1 MEDPAITAPVR
12 GESSPV
18 DWIALV
24 PGIENEAERRALVE
38 REGGAGGAANMERL
52 HAEVLRLVY
61 VDAVKAERL
70 AEAAGWLAETVGGG
84 YARGLSERC
93 AGHVNYVQGRHEAA
107 VDRYV
112 KAAALLAPLGLEVE
126 VGRTLLSGIQPLIYL
141 SRYEDALEWAGRA
154 REIFTRHGD
163 RLRLARLASNTGNI
177 LYRQDRYAE
186 AMASYREALREMERS
201 GEPRDVAAVL
211 NNMAVCSISLND
223 FAGALGIYGRARA
236 FCETHGLATLVAG
249 ADYNIA
255 YLHYLRGEYLRAT
268 ELYGAA
274 RARCKEVGDAYHL
287 ALCDLDESEMCLEL
301 NLSGEGGRLAR
312 AAAAGFAKLGMGYE
326 HAKAIANEALAESH
340 REDFRRALRLF
351 REARRRFVAE
361 KNAVWPALI
370 DLYEAVILH
379 RVHRNAEAERAC
391 RKAYRAL
398 RGSPLEGRAAL
409 CELLLARI
417 AREADDPAGARRHVL
432 AAMDRFE
439 RTEIRSLR
447 FLASFILGQIDEDAG
462 EMGAARAAYEEA
474 RREIEDLRGGLWAEQ
489 LKIAFLKDK
498 LAVYENLVWLCLK
511 GKGDG
516 GASEEAFGLI
526 EQAKSRVLADLLAS
540 AVPATVD
547 GGETGVPA
555 RMREVRGELNA
566 CYRQIEAAGVESGR
580 NSEGRIASLRRR
592 ARELESELVRAMNG
606 PDEEQRSRASGGG
619 VRPLDE
625 IREAI
630 PEDATL
636 VQYYRIRDVYYAGL
650 LGRRTW
656 EIFPLAPVAEVR
668 ALHRLLHFQMS
679 KFRLGPS
686 YLRTFESSLLLAV
699 ESHLKGLYRALVA
712 PIRASLETPRLIV
725 APHGILHDVPFHALN
740 DGTGYLIDSFAISYI
755 PSGSVLA
762 LCQSRPARFGKD
774 SLVLGVGTAEAPQ
787 IEEEARS
794 VAAAIPNARL
804 ALGADATERLLRERA
819 PASRFLHIATHGLFR
834 RDNPMFSSIR
844 LGDGW
849 FSLFDLYRL
858 PLSAELVTL
867 SGCSTGVNVVM
878 GGDELLGLLRGL
890 LQAGASAM
898 LLTLWDVNDAS
909 TAEFMASFYRT
920 LKEEPDMAVALR
932 TAIRAH
938 RDKFPHPYF
947 WAPFAIAGRTRLYDQ

>member
-1 MEDPAITAPVR
+1 M
-12 GESSPV
+12 
-18 DWIALV
+18 DWIALALDLEDGV
-24 PGIENEAERRALVE
+24 ERRALVE
-38 REGGAGGAANMERL
+38 REGGAGGNASVERL

-61 VDAVKAERL
+61 VDAAMAERL

-93 AGHVNYVQGRHEAA
+93 AGHVHYVQGRHGAA
-107 VDRYV
+107 VDNYE

-141 SRYEDALEWAGRA
+141 SRYEEALEWAGRA

-177 LYRQDRYAE
+177 LYRQDRYGE
-186 AMASYREALREMERS
+186 AMASYREARAEMERS

-223 FAGALGIYGRARA
+223 FAGALRIYGEARA
-236 FCETHGLATLVAG
+236 FCERHGLTTLVAG
-249 ADYNIA
+249 ADYNVA

-268 ELYGAA
+268 ELYRAA
-274 RARCKEVGDAYHL
+274 RLRCAEVGDAYHL

-301 NLSGEGGRLAR
+301 NLSGEGGRLAHE
-312 AAAAGFAKLGMGYE
+312 AAAGFAKLGMGYE
-326 HAKAIANEALAESH
+326 HAKAIANEALAQSH

-417 AREADDPAGARRHVL
+417 AREAGDPAGARRHVR

-447 FLASFILGQIDEDAG
+447 FLASFILGQIEEDAG
-462 EMGAARAAYEEA
+462 EVEAARAAYEDA

-498 LAVYENLVWLCLK
+498 LAVYENLVWLCLERR
-511 GKGDG
+511 GEG
-516 GASEEAFGLI
+516 GALEEAFGLI

-540 AVPATVD
+540 AGPAPVD
-547 GGETGVPA
+547 GGETGVPP
-555 RMREVRGELNA
+555 RTLEVRSDLNA
-566 CYRQIEAAGVESGR
+566 CYRQIEAAAVENSR
-580 NSEGRIASLRRR
+580 NSESRIASLRRR

-606 PDEEQRSRASGGG
+606 PDGERGSQTIDGGG
-619 VRPLDE
+619 VRPMEE
-625 IREAI
+625 IRRAI

-656 EIFPLAPVAEVR
+656 EMFPLAPVAEVR
-668 ALHRLLHFQMS
+668 ELHRLLHFQMS
-679 KFRLGPS
+679 KFRLGAG
-686 YLRTFESSLLLAV
+686 YLRTFEGSLLLAV
-699 ESHLKGLYRALVA
+699 DSHLKGLYRALIA
-712 PIRASLETPRLIV
+712 PVRARLETRRLII

-740 DGTGYLIDSFAISYI
+740 DGTECLIDSFAISYI
-755 PSGSVLA
+755 PSGSVFA
-762 LCQSRPARFGKD
+762 LCRSRPARFGRD
-774 SLVLGVGTAEAPQ
+774 SLVLGVGTPEAPQ
-787 IEEEARS
+787 IEEEARR

-804 ALGADATERLLRERA
+804 ALGAEATERLLRERA

-920 LKEEPDMAVALR
+920 LKEEPDLALALR
-932 TAIRAH
+932 KAIQAH
-938 RDKFPHPYF
+938 REKYPHPYF
-947 WAPFAIAGRTRLYDQ
+947 WAPFVIAGRTELYDQ

>member
-1 MEDPAITAPVR
+1 MEDWVAR
-12 GESSPV
+12 
-18 DWIALV
+18 ALDL
-24 PGIENEAERRALVE
+24 EETAERRALVE
-38 REGGAGGAANMERL
+38 REGGAGGEAGVERL

-61 VDAVKAERL
+61 VDAAKAERL
-70 AEAAGWLAETVGGG
+70 AEAAGWLAEIVGGG

-93 AGHVNYVQGRHEAA
+93 AGHVHYVQGRHLAA
-107 VDRYV
+107 VDNYE
-112 KAAALLAPLGLEVE
+112 KAAALLAPSGLEVE

-141 SRYEDALEWAGRA
+141 SRYEEALEWAGRA

-186 AMASYREALREMERS
+186 AMASYREARAEMERI

-223 FAGALGIYGRARA
+223 FAGALRIYGEARA
-236 FCETHGLATLVAG
+236 FCETHGLTALVAA
-249 ADYNIA
+249 ADYNVA

-268 ELYGAA
+268 ELYRAA
-274 RARCKEVGDAYHL
+274 RLRCAEVGDAYHL

-301 NLSGEGGRLAR
+301 NLSGEGGRLAHE
-312 AAAAGFAKLGMGYE
+312 AAAGFAKLGMGYE
-326 HAKAIANEALAESH
+326 HAKAIANEALAQSH

-351 REARRRFVAE
+351 RDARRRFVAE

-379 RVHRNAEAERAC
+379 RVHRNAEAERVC

-417 AREADDPAGARRHVL
+417 AREAGDAAGARRQVR

-447 FLASFILGQIDEDAG
+447 FLASFVLGQIEEDAG
-462 EMGAARAAYEEA
+462 DAEAARAAYELA
-474 RREIEDLRGGLWAEQ
+474 RREIEDLREGLWAEQ

-498 LAVYENLVWLCLK
+498 LAVYENLVWLCLERR
-511 GKGDG
+511 GEA
-516 GASEEAFGLI
+516 GALEEAFGLI
-526 EQAKSRVLADLLAS
+526 EQAKSRALADLLAS
-540 AVPATVD
+540 AGPPRD
-547 GGETGVPA
+547 GGGETEAPSRA
-555 RMREVRGELNA
+555 LEMRSDLNA
-566 CYRQIEAAGVESGR
+566 CYRQIEAAAVESGR
-580 NSEGRIASLRRR
+580 NSGSRIASLRRR

-606 PDEEQRSRASGGG
+606 GDGEPRSQAAGG
-619 VRPLDE
+619 VRTMDE
-625 IREAI
+625 IRSAI
-630 PEDATL
+630 PPDATL

-656 EIFPLAPVAEVR
+656 EIFPLAPAAEVR
-668 ALHRLLHFQMS
+668 ELHRLLHFQMS
-679 KFRLGPS
+679 KFRLGAG
-686 YLRTFESSLLLAV
+686 YLRTFEGSLLLAV
-699 ESHLKGLYRALVA
+699 DSHLKELYRSLVA
-712 PIRASLETPRLIV
+712 PLRARLETPRLIV

-740 DGTGYLIDSFAISYI
+740 DGKECLIDSFTLSYI

-762 LCQSRPARFGKD
+762 LCQSRPPRFGRD
-774 SLVLGVGTAEAPQ
+774 SLVLGVGTPEAPQ
-787 IEEEARS
+787 IEEEARR

-804 ALGADATERLLRERA
+804 ALGAEATERLLRERA

-849 FSLFDLYRL
+849 FSLFDFYRL

-867 SGCSTGVNVVM
+867 SGCSTGVNVVT

-909 TAEFMASFYRT
+909 TAEFMASFYGI
-920 LKEEPDMAVALR
+920 LKGEPDMALALR

-938 RDKFPHPYF
+938 RDKYPHPYF
-947 WAPFAIAGRTRLYDQ
+947 WAPFVIAGRTELYDR

>member
-1 MEDPAITAPVR
+1 MEAPL
-12 GESSPV
+12 GGAATPV
-18 DWIALV
+18 DWIGLV
-24 PGIENEAERRALVE
+24 PGIEDPTERRALIE
-38 REGGAGGAANMERL
+38 REGSAGGSASVERL
-52 HAEVLRLVY
+52 HAEVLRLIY

-70 AEAAGWLAETVGGG
+70 AEAAGWLAEMVGGD
-84 YARGLSERC
+84 YARALGERC
-93 AGHVNYVQGRHEAA
+93 AGHMHYVRGEHAA
-107 VDRYV
+107 ALDRYERAV
-112 KAAALLAPLGLEVE
+112 KLLAPLGLEIE

-141 SRYEDALEWAGRA
+141 SRNEDALEWAGRA

-186 AMASYREALREMERS
+186 AMASYREARLEMERS

-223 FAGALGIYGRARA
+223 FAGALRIYDEARA
-236 FCETHGLATLVAG
+236 FCETHGLAALVAA

-268 ELYGAA
+268 ELYRAA
-274 RARCKEVGDAYHL
+274 RLHCAEVGDAYHL

-301 NLSGEGGRLAR
+301 NLSAEGGRLAR
-312 AAAAGFAKLGMGYE
+312 EAAAGFAKLGMGYE
-326 HAKAIANEALAESH
+326 HAKAIANEALAQSH

-417 AREADDPAGARRHVL
+417 AREAGDPAGARRNVR

-447 FLASFILGQIDEDAG
+447 FLASFILGQIEEDAG
-462 EMGAARAAYEEA
+462 QPEAARAAYEKA

-489 LKIAFLKDK
+489 LKIAFLSDK
-498 LAVYENLVWLCLK
+498 LAVYENLVWLCLERR
-511 GKGDG
+511 GEDG
-516 GASEEAFGLI
+516 ALEEAFALI

-540 AVPATVD
+540 PDSMPAS
-547 GGETGVPA
+547 GGAAGGASSTTD
-555 RMREVRGELNA
+555 VRSELNA
-566 CYRQIEAAGVESGR
+566 CYRQIEAAAVENSR
-580 NSEGRIASLRRR
+580 NSENRIASLRRR
-592 ARELESELVRAMNG
+592 AREWEAELVRAMNG
-606 PDEEQRSRASGGG
+606 PGGERRSRAIDGGG
-619 VRPLDE
+619 VRSMEE
-625 IREAI
+625 IRRAI
-630 PEDATL
+630 PDDATL
-636 VQYYRIRDVYYAGL
+636 VQYFRIRDVFYAGL
-650 LGRRTW
+650 LGRRSW
-656 EIFPLAPVAEVR
+656 DIVPLAPVAEVR
-668 ALHRLLHFQMS
+668 ELHRLLQFQMS
-679 KFRLGPS
+679 KFRLDAS
-686 YLRTFESSLLLAV
+686 YLRAFEGSLLRAV
-699 ESHLKGLYRALVA
+699 NSHLKGIYGSLVA
-712 PIRASLETPRLIV
+712 PLRTRLETGRLII
-725 APHGILHDVPFHALN
+725 APHGILHDVPFHALS
-740 DGTGYLIDSFAISYI
+740 DGRDYLIDSFAISYI
-755 PSGSVLA
+755 PSGSVFA
-762 LCQSRPARFGKD
+762 LCQSRLARFGPD
-774 SLVLGVGTAEAPQ
+774 SLVLGVGTPDAPH
-787 IEEEARS
+787 IVKEARQ
-794 VAAAIPNARL
+794 VAEAIPNARL
-804 ALGADATERLLRERA
+804 ALGADATEQLLREYA

-849 FSLFDLYRL
+849 FSLYDLYRL
-858 PLSAELVTL
+858 PLTAELVTL
-867 SGCSTGVNVVM
+867 SGCSTGVNVVT
-878 GGDELLGLLRGL
+878 GADELLGLLRGL

-909 TAEFMASFYRT
+909 TAEFMGSFYRA
-920 LKEEPDMAVALR
+920 LPEEPDMALALR
-932 TAIRAH
+932 KTIQAH
-938 RDKFPHPYF
+938 RDKYPHPYF
-947 WAPFAIAGRTRLYDQ
+947 WAPFVIAGRTELYDQ